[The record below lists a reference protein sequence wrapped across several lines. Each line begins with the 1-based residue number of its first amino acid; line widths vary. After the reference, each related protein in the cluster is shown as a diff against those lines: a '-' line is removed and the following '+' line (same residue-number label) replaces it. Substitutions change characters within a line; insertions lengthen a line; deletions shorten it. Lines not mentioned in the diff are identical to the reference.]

1 MYTVVTGRSEARYEH
16 TKKIN
21 GKGELK
27 AAAKE
32 AAKELAKGAQK
43 VLEPSCGRLG
53 GSVL

>member
-16 TKKIN
+16 TEKLN
-21 GKGELK
+21 GKG
-27 AAAKE
+27 